1 LLSANINLTDSGVLC
16 EYVPLEQF
24 KGLLQQRIAI
34 APDLLAVLI
43 RDGAVVHTDHGTHLA
58 LGGIWQ
64 GVKEAVG
71 GSHALQLLI
80 ADLKPFQAT
89 LPIVALSRD
98 KVEVQGEVTIE
109 LQVDPGSGGNII
121 GLSTDSVAT
130 PKGAVYERL
139 MPHLQDRVFQNVIQQ
154 CDAAEVRGDTALQN
168 KIQADV
174 LLTVERLMGDLGII
188 VRSVSINWAL
198 NEAEAAQMQAQAD
211 AREQQQL
218 DAKLAHYRREIER
231 TAEVNQL
238 KVTTANQT
246 EMITAASDNEL
257 RQMLLALEFEFV
269 DAKEAAERT
278 ARMKAIEGEI
288 AEVKAE
294 THARLELDI
303 ANAKND
309 VQLRQIKMDLERF
322 DRETERLDR
331 EQQIA
336 LDKLAEMESLAVAEA
351 AHVQQ
356 AKVLRDMMEIEKDGK
371 RADAEIAM
379 QVANSETERELAL
392 ARQRDDTE
400 IAKARLQQ
408 GMTPDQILAINAGL
422 SADVANVFAERA
434 RAEASSNQEKQQ
446 LLERLIESGAKSGE
460 DAKYYF
466 EQFKQGVIGVAG
478 GQQAPPQTQPPQS
491 QPPQSQPDA
500 SAATVVCPQCKAANP
515 AGARF
520 CSQCS
525 YQLQT

>member
-1 LLSANINLTDSGVLC
+1 
-16 EYVPLEQF
+16 
-24 KGLLQQRIAI
+24 
-34 APDLLAVLI
+34 
-43 RDGAVVHTDHGTHLA
+43 
-58 LGGIWQ
+58 
-64 GVKEAVG
+64 
-71 GSHALQLLI
+71 
-80 ADLKPFQAT
+80 
-89 LPIVALSRD
+89 
-98 KVEVQGEVTIE
+98 
-109 LQVDPGSGGNII
+109 
-121 GLSTDSVAT
+121 
-130 PKGAVYERL
+130 
-139 MPHLQDRVFQNVIQQ
+139 M
-154 CDAAEVRGDTALQN
+154 
-168 KIQADV
+168 
-174 LLTVERLMGDLGII
+174 
-188 VRSVSINWAL
+188 
-198 NEAEAAQMQAQAD
+198 
-211 AREQQQL
+211 
-218 DAKLAHYRREIER
+218 
-231 TAEVNQL
+231 
-238 KVTTANQT
+238 
-246 EMITAASDNEL
+246 
-257 RQMLLALEFEFV
+257 
-269 DAKEAAERT
+269 
-278 ARMKAIEGEI
+278 
-288 AEVKAE
+288 
-294 THARLELDI
+294 
-303 ANAKND
+303 
-309 VQLRQIKMDLERF
+309 
-322 DRETERLDR
+322 
-331 EQQIA
+331 
-336 LDKLAEMESLAVAEA
+336 
-351 AHVQQ
+351 QQ